1 MNRDTRIVLDGMKL
15 QEFFD
20 IRLDDSPSKRPVN
33 LEILV
38 YTHGGVLKREIVGC
52 IRPKDN
58 AAFNTFHP
66 KIVGQALANWAIH
79 NKYADEDLGD
89 VVIATAYPF
98 GSLRVENID
107 RFLMGQLESLS
118 LSVAVRVGRDGGI
131 MAMQTPVPRNEALM
145 AADLLAL
152 RNIYK
157 QGPEARSLRQNF
169 LNKWAE
175 FIDREPETQI
185 TFLGA
190 MLAIAESNE
199 LPLEWWPEGGGMHY
213 RMGQY
218 LVADAGTT
226 ITVQAHDDLEKNF
239 SWGQLEQAVNVIQED
254 VKRFPAIRDM
264 VERNDTVR
272 REFLYK
278 IHDKLAG
285 LAPSHWRVSVDAL
298 RVLEFRRPKTLS
310 NNQEVVG
317 TFTTCQDGNGNVY
330 LVWEVRR
337 GMVFAGIEGRHEMA
351 EGSYIIRREFRNHNS
366 LYGPD
371 FEQQILR
378 DMGEV

>member
-1 MNRDTRIVLDGMKL
+1 MNHEKRIVLDGMKL

-33 LEILV
+33 LEIQV
-38 YTHGGVLKREIVGC
+38 YTHCGVLKREIVGC

-58 AAFNTFHP
+58 RAFDIYNP
-66 KIVGQALANWAIH
+66 QIVANAVRGWAIH
-79 NKYADEDLGD
+79 NRYADDDLGD
-89 VVIATAYPF
+89 VVKVMAYPF

-107 RFLMGQLESLS
+107 RFLLGRLLS
-118 LSVAVRVGRDGGI
+118 LSVSVGVRVCNDGGI
-131 MAMQTPVPRNEALM
+131 AAMQTPVPRNEALM

-157 QGPEARSLRQNF
+157 KGPEARSLRQNF

-175 FIDREPETQI
+175 FIDREPEQQI

-190 MLAIAESNE
+190 LLAIAESNE
-199 LPLEWWPEGGGMHY
+199 LPLEWWPAEGGMQYH
-213 RMGQY
+213 MGGY
-218 LVADAGTT
+218 LVADAGLT
-226 ITVQAHDDLEKNF
+226 IKVQAYDDLEKNF
-239 SWGQLEQAVNVIQED
+239 SWGELEQAINTIQED

-264 VERNDTVR
+264 VERKDTVR
-272 REFLYK
+272 RDFLHK

-285 LAPSHWRVSVDAL
+285 LAPSHWEVLIDGARI
-298 RVLEFRRPKTLS
+298 LEFRRPKTLS

-317 TFTTCQDGNGNVY
+317 TFTTCQDGNGNIY

-337 GMVFAGIEGRHEMA
+337 GLVFAGTEGRHEMP
-351 EGSYIIRREFRNHNS
+351 EGNYIIRREFRTHNS
-366 LYGPD
+366 LYGPE